1 MVFLLLPV
9 MKHISIK
16 YQQIFILVIA
26 SVFYF
31 LLGINSINTWS
42 VTNDE
47 ADHFSYGIRSAKGHP
62 EKVIAF
68 EDGSCMPVTMINV
81 VPRVVEQLIH
91 PNIVKNDGGVQDI
104 KRGRYITLI
113 AGFFILIFI
122 YLWLLKISNASC
134 ATIGFALA
142 GFCPNIISQSSLVTT
157 DAYAALFFLATLY
170 FLHQWY
176 VKPTIKNFIIFSLV
190 FAAAFLVKQSLL
202 ILIPLCFIFI
212 VIKLVKTKSVSQS
225 VLLIVLFC
233 IINLLV
239 LNIGF
244 QFSYADH
251 LNFKST
257 TFQLLMHNF
266 LFADVAA
273 KIFPAP
279 FLQGVDEV
287 MYMDN
292 LPAGDVRNLPY
303 IFINGDFVLTKTAC
317 KQFFFQTFLFKT
329 PMLFLIGWG
338 ISLLSSIKSR
348 QFTVTLLI
356 SLLPL
361 LVLIFFTFCVQSK
374 VGVRHLLIIYPFI
387 IMAAAVAFSK
397 LNSQWYIA
405 IFALHICMVFYYRN
419 NLLAYTNELVI
430 DSAGKVNLAG
440 SVNLEYN
447 QCSITRASS
456 GFSKIYDIDSAVN
469 KGDTIRLQIAGFYYI
484 PDSLSN
490 KNNIFKNYSVVN
502 IDRCNTVTVVKK
514 TDKKKLNQ

>member
-1 MVFLLLPV
+1 M
-9 MKHISIK
+9 
-16 YQQIFILVIA
+16 
-26 SVFYF
+26 
-31 LLGINSINTWS
+31 
-42 VTNDE
+42 
-47 ADHFSYGIRSAKGHP
+47 
-62 EKVIAF
+62 
-68 EDGSCMPVTMINV
+68 
-81 VPRVVEQLIH
+81 
-91 PNIVKNDGGVQDI
+91 
-104 KRGRYITLI
+104 
-113 AGFFILIFI
+113 
-122 YLWLLKISNASC
+122 
-134 ATIGFALA
+134 
-142 GFCPNIISQSSLVTT
+142 
-157 DAYAALFFLATLY
+157 
-170 FLHQWY
+170 
-176 VKPTIKNFIIFSLV
+176 V

-212 VIKLVKTKSVSQS
+212 VIKLVKTKSVSQP

-244 QFSYADH
+244 QFSYAAH

-266 LFADVAA
+266 LFADVAI
-273 KIFPAP
+273 KILPAP
-279 FLQGVDEV
+279 FLLGVDEV

-317 KQFFFQTFLFKT
+317 KQFFFQTILFKT

-338 ISLLSSIKSR
+338 ISLLSSIKSK

-397 LNSQWYIA
+397 LNSQLYIA

-430 DSAGKVNLAG
+430 DSAAKVNLAG
-440 SVNLEYN
+440 SVIWN
-447 QCSITRASS
+447 IT
-456 GFSKIYDIDSAVN
+456 N
-469 KGDTIRLQIAGFYYI
+469 AG
-484 PDSLSN
+484 
-490 KNNIFKNYSVVN
+490 
-502 IDRCNTVTVVKK
+502 
-514 TDKKKLNQ
+514 